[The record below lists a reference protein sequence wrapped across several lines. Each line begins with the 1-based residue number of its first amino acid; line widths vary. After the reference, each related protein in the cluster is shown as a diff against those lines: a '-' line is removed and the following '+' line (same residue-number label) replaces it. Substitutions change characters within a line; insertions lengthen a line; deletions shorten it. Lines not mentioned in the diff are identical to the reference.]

1 MPEEEK
7 RGKKFKLK
15 EIGGSRKKNNKHL
28 LHIYVTFIALKD
40 NGNKITK
47 FLKIN

>member
-15 EIGGSRKKNNKHL
+15 EIGGSRKKKKQTSATH
-28 LHIYVTFIALKD
+28 
-40 NGNKITK
+40 
-47 FLKIN
+47 

>member
-15 EIGGSRKKNNKHL
+15 EIGGSRKKKQTSATHL
-28 LHIYVTFIALKD
+28 CYIHC
-40 NGNKITK
+40 TK
-47 FLKIN
+47 R